1 MELLERLRRLEG
13 VVKSMGKG
21 IDGEDLP
28 EGGDGA
34 DLPREA
40 REKTGSISSHSPTA
54 GYTISG
60 DQVGERPPIKNSLDK
75 DFGHLVVSEGRSRYV
90 SNSFWASLTEEVYQT
105 FPFRQGIMLPASST

>member
-28 EGGDGA
+28 EGSESA

-40 REKTGSISSHSPTA
+40 REKTGSISSPSPTA
-54 GYTISG
+54 GFTISG
-60 DQVGERPPIKNSLDK
+60 DGIGETPFKKANLDK

-90 SNSFWASLTEEVYQT
+90 SNSFWASLTEEVRWTIYR
-105 FPFRQGIMLPASST
+105 PN